1 MHNNEDFEM
10 LRDDTKV
17 RFPSRAKWITVIWLF
32 LCLIG
37 YFIWLSFLYNA
48 DFNSISLGDLGAF
61 LSGIFSFLAFYWFVE
76 AYLIQS
82 QELRLQR
89 FELKRSIKSQQGSE
103 QALKEQSKAL
113 QAQLEITQMQYED
126 Y

>member
-1 MHNNEDFEM
+1 M
-10 LRDDTKV
+10 
-17 RFPSRAKWITVIWLF
+17 
-32 LCLIG
+32 
-37 YFIWLSFLYNA
+37 
-48 DFNSISLGDLGAF
+48 
-61 LSGIFSFLAFYWFVE
+61 
-76 AYLIQS
+76 
-82 QELRLQR
+82 QR